1 MEKTPA
7 VESRK
12 TPRIQKQSELVPPQQ
27 RLAVRTAIE
36 QGARRIIAVA
46 QRKGGSG
53 KTTCARTI
61 CELAAI
67 PEAYGIPTLGIDFDS
82 QCSLSK
88 LYLRMES
95 ADTEDGF
102 TRPPLHPDFDPETD
116 SSDWDGRSSQ
126 SELSVSGSKS

>member
-1 MEKTPA
+1 MAKSAA
-7 VESRK
+7 VENRQPS
-12 TPRIQKQSELVPPQQ
+12 RIQKHSELVPAHQ
-27 RLAVRTAIE
+27 RLAVRNAIE

-61 CELAAI
+61 CELASI
-67 PEAYGIPTLGIDFDS
+67 PDAYGIPTLGIDFDS

-88 LYLRMES
+88 LYLRMEA

-102 TRPPLHPDFDPETD
+102 TRPPLHPDFDPSTD
-116 SSDWDGRSSQ
+116 GADWDGSS
-126 SELSVSGSKS
+126 SSADPFFGAGA